1 MQPVY
6 LFAATAV
13 LIPIILH
20 LWNVQ
25 QGKILKVGSVALL
38 TKDAVKTTSS
48 IKLHDLLLLLL
59 RCLLIM
65 LLALLLSQP
74 RWRADNTAGKGWVL
88 MDKNDVQNTYNH
100 FKPQVDSLL
109 AAGFEFH
116 YFNTGFEKK
125 DLSAALSEKPDSTI
139 TAVDYWADIVRLNRG
154 TNASTPLFIFT
165 NSYLTH
171 FNSNRAGVTA
181 NMHWFTYI
189 PADTSTYTAGA
200 YETSTD
206 SLHITT
212 AASTAI
218 GTYNT
223 YNDIAKTT
231 QQNITIPIDT
241 NTLHVA
247 VYAKDNITDAG
258 YIKAAIDA
266 VQQFSKRKIVT
277 SVLNNVSGLPAN
289 IDWLF
294 WLSSQPIP
302 AGVQAKNIFMY
313 QTGQVENIQSAILA
327 GPNQSATGAQAA
339 LYKHIRSTNNLNTGV
354 QTIWADG
361 YGNPLLA
368 KQSGTANIYSFYS
381 HFDASWND
389 LVWNNQFPQMI
400 YSLLYPGGGS
410 GTINQK
416 DKRVIDSR
424 QLQPYKLK
432 ENSGALSQ
440 LNNST
445 DISPAFWLA
454 ACIIFLIERLV
465 SLKAKKERV
474 YA

>member
-59 RCLLIM
+59 RCLLII

-125 DLSAALSEKPDSTI
+125 DLSAALSEKPDSAGI
-139 TAVDYWADIVRLNRG
+139 AEYWATMARLSNG
-154 TNASTPLFIFT
+154 TNTSIPLYIFT
-165 NSYLTH
+165 SNYLAH
-171 FNSNRAGVTA
+171 FNGNRAGATA
-181 NMHWFTYI
+181 NVHWFTYI

-212 AASTAI
+212 AASTAA
-218 GTYNT
+218 GTYNA
-223 YNDIAKTT
+223 YNDIAKTAE
-231 QQNITIPIDT
+231 QNITIPIDT
-241 NTLHVA
+241 TTLHVA
-247 VYAKDNITDAG
+247 IYAKDNATDAR

-289 IDWLF
+289 IDGLF

-327 GPNQSATGAQAA
+327 GTNQSATGAQAA
-339 LYKHIRSTNNLNTGV
+339 LYKHIAATTDINASM

-400 YSLLYPGGGS
+400 YSLLYPGNS
-410 GTINQK
+410 TGTINQK
-416 DKRVIDSR
+416 DKRVLDSR